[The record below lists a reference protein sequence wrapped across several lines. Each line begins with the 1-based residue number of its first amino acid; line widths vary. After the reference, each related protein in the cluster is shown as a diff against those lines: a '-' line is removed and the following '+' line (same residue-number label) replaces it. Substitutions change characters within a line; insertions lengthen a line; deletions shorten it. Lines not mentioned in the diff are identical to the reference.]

1 MPPVTALV
9 VRSECGNDDRAETR
23 GKNTALTTKINALPT
38 LSERLYSERVNA

>member
-9 VRSECGNDDRAETR
+9 LRSECGNDDRAETR

-38 LSERLYSERVNA
+38 LSERLALQ